1 MVAELYALMLADL
14 AVTLAY
20 LGYIDQARSRLNEAL
35 SEARR
40 IRHAETL
47 AEVLLRANW
56 IAAITGSPE
65 MQRQAEELLTVSTE
79 YGFPMFLG
87 WAKAFHGKSLTAL
100 GQAHKGL
107 TLLTQG
113 LEAVRATGT
122 VTNMSLGFMWLAEA
136 CAIVGRPADGLNCL
150 AEARRGAYSDN
161 PTYLAKRERIC
172 QGMRMAGVPEG

>member
-113 LEAVRATGT
+113 GSSTCYR
-122 VTNMSLGFMWLAEA
+122 
-136 CAIVGRPADGLNCL
+136 NCYKHV
-150 AEARRGAYSDN
+150 AWVYVARRGLRYSR
-161 PTYLAKRERIC
+161 A
-172 QGMRMAGVPEG
+172 AGRWTELPRRGPEGRLQR